1 MRALLEKLPSVKRVA
16 LVDALGYD
24 GSEQAK
30 GADWSSVTIADTKI
44 AKLIEG
50 RVREQAYSLAR
61 TGTLSLPGFPNFDA
75 LTAGL
80 RETAG
85 PTNLDAADFKV
96 TRPLP
101 DGDLAWVESFYKKF
115 EGFDDI
121 SEDIRTA
128 MEEHD
133 KKYNPQK
140 KRVREDAGTDES
152 EDSAAKRI
160 KLVEHEEPLTSKHI
174 AELQNPSVLNV
185 SGTVRFIHEMESG
198 DKFWAEV
205 DEATTFLSG
214 KLIASFGSGTF
225 MDGKDAAKTLAEIG
239 SEDDGGR
246 LLKFHLDFDSL
257 LILEKKKIASHLAD
271 LPYLDKPTPVK
282 TLLKAMEDH
291 GE

>member
-44 AKLIEG
+44 ANLIEG

-61 TGTLSLPGFPNFDA
+61 TGTLSLPGFPNF
-75 LTAGL
+75 
-80 RETAG
+80 
-85 PTNLDAADFKV
+85 V

-101 DGDLAWVESFYKKF
+101 DGDLALVESFYKKF

-121 SEDIRTA
+121 SEDLRKA

-140 KRVREDAGTDES
+140 KRVREDAGADES
-152 EDSAAKRI
+152 EESAAKRI
-160 KLVEHEEPLTSKHI
+160 KLVEHEEPLTSKDI

-198 DKFWAEV
+198 DKIWAEV

-225 MDGKDAAKTLAEIG
+225 MDGKDAAKTLDSWIDIYFEW
-239 SEDDGGR
+239 
-246 LLKFHLDFDSL
+246 LL
-257 LILEKKKIASHLAD
+257 
-271 LPYLDKPTPVK
+271 
-282 TLLKAMEDH
+282 
-291 GE
+291 